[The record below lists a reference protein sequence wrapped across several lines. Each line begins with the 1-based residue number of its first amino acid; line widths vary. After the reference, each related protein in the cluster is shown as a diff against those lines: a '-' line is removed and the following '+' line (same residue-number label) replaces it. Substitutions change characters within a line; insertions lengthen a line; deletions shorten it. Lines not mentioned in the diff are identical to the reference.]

1 MFNKGL
7 YWSYKCQW
15 DRTLRVLVQQIFVH
29 IRAVEKDFVKN
40 FIPISMTTMFI
51 IVVVKSSLALSLG
64 LVGALS
70 IVRFRTVIKEPEEL
84 GYLFLCIA
92 LGLGNGASQYLVTSI
107 ALVTILSAIYIFS
120 SKKENVSQDM
130 GFIYTDSG
138 ENITPTK
145 QIVDIFGGEIKV
157 SSQKGVGSSF
167 VVYLNLEEDESH
179 VEDIENIKESDMRIE
194 LRYYKKIKILIAE
207 DNLMNQDVIKGY
219 LGNFD
224 FEID

>member
-1 MFNKGL
+1 MEKIQLNDFMTNSVVNVDPIGVVLGL
-7 YWSYKCQW
+7 VLTGLMAYVISYVYIKKA
-15 DRTLRVLVQQIFVH
+15 RVLSNK
-29 IRAVEKDFVKN
+29 EDFVKN

-70 IVRFRTVIKEPEEL
+70 IVRFRTAIKEPEEL

-92 LGLGNGASQYLVTSI
+92 IGLGNGASQYLVTSI
-107 ALVTILSAIYIFS
+107 ALVTILSAIYISS

-145 QIVDIFGGEIKV
+145 QIVDILVENFSSIEIKRLDESKNSSELMV
-157 SSQKGVGSSF
+157 SIDSVDFESVQVTKDSILSLSPNAKISF
-167 VVYLNLEEDESH
+167 VSA
-179 VEDIENIKESDMRIE
+179 KG
-194 LRYYKKIKILIAE
+194 LIH
-207 DNLMNQDVIKGY
+207 
-219 LGNFD
+219 
-224 FEID
+224 

>member
-1 MFNKGL
+1 MEKIQLNDFMTNSVVNVDPIGVVLGL
-7 YWSYKCQW
+7 VLTGLMAYVISYVYIKKA
-15 DRTLRVLVQQIFVH
+15 RVLSNK
-29 IRAVEKDFVKN
+29 EDFVKN

-70 IVRFRTVIKEPEEL
+70 IVRFRTAIKEPEEL

-92 LGLGNGASQYLVTSI
+92 IGLGNGASQYLVTSI

-145 QIVDIFGGEIKV
+145 QIVDILVENFSSIEIKRLDESKNSSELMV
-157 SSQKGVGSSF
+157 SIDSVDFESVQVTKDSILSLSPNAKISF
-167 VVYLNLEEDESH
+167 VSA
-179 VEDIENIKESDMRIE
+179 KG
-194 LRYYKKIKILIAE
+194 LIH
-207 DNLMNQDVIKGY
+207 
-219 LGNFD
+219 
-224 FEID
+224 